1 MAYSSA
7 SGHRRRRFISR
18 IASRRSAHT
27 TTPMSHASERLDV
40 TKLLSHRAKSIDA
53 SGIRKVFDLA
63 AHLKD
68 PINLS
73 IGQPDFPV
81 PDTLKLAAI
90 KAISD
95 NRNGYTQTQGCPELL
110 GAIWKR
116 LGHEV
121 GWHSGQDGLSAIVTS
136 GTSGALVLGM
146 MCLLDEGDEAIVPD
160 PYFVMYPQLA
170 ALTGGKIVL
179 CDTYPDFRMTAA
191 RIEKCITPR
200 TKAVL
205 VNSPGNP
212 TGVVLSNRE
221 MADIVDLC
229 RAKGI
234 LLISD
239 EIYDEFTFSES
250 REQGRFPTPAA
261 FTKDCLLIR
270 GFGKTYGCTGW
281 RLGYVAG
288 PHDIVQSIAKLQ
300 QYTYVCAPSMAQYA
314 AAHAYEIDMQPWV
327 DRFEKRRDTVLSA
340 FDVLTEVAR
349 PGGAFYAFVKVPEH
363 LGLTATQFVEK
374 AIERSVL
381 IIPGKV
387 FSTRDTHFRL
397 SFAAKEETLAR
408 GLSVITDIMR
418 GA

>member
-1 MAYSSA
+1 MLSPTASAYLISSSDPRA
-7 SGHRRRRFISR
+7 
-18 IASRRSAHT
+18 
-27 TTPMSHASERLDV
+27 TPMPNAITDRLDV
-40 TKLLSHRAKSIDA
+40 TKLLSHRANSIDA

-63 AHLKD
+63 AKMKD

-81 PDTLKLAAI
+81 PDLLKAATI
-90 KAISD
+90 KAIQED
-95 NRNGYTQTQGCPELL
+95 RNAYTPTQGCPELL
-110 GAIWKR
+110 AAIWNR
-116 LGHEV
+116 LGSEV
-121 GWHSGQDGLSAIVTS
+121 GWHKDVEHGLSAIVTS

-146 MCLLDEGDEAIVPD
+146 MCLLDDGDEAIVPD
-160 PYFVMYPQLA
+160 PYFVMYPALA
-170 ALTGGKIVL
+170 AFTGGKIVL

-191 RIEKCITPR
+191 RIEKLITPR

-205 VNSPGNP
+205 INSPGNP
-212 TGVVLSNRE
+212 TSVVLSARE
-221 MADIVDLC
+221 LQDIVDLC
-229 RAKGI
+229 RARGI

-250 REQGRFPTPAA
+250 REDGKFPTPAR
-261 FTKDCLLIR
+261 FTQDCLLIR

-288 PHDIVQSIAKLQ
+288 PHEIVQSIAKLQ

-327 DRFEKRRDTVLSA
+327 DRFERRRDMVLEA
-340 FDVLTEVAR
+340 FRGLTEVAR
-349 PGGAFYAFVKVPEH
+349 PGGAFYAFVKVPPS
-363 LGLTATQFVEK
+363 LGMTGSEFVEH
-374 AIERSVL
+374 AIARGVL

-387 FSTRDTHFRL
+387 FSKHDTHFRL

-408 GLSVITDIMR
+408 GLAVLTAIMR
-418 GA
+418 GE

>member
-1 MAYSSA
+1 MSA
-7 SGHRRRRFISR
+7 T
-18 IASRRSAHT
+18 IAPASLDVSKILSRRVQS
-27 TTPMSHASERLDV
+27 V
-40 TKLLSHRAKSIDA
+40 DA

-81 PDTLKLAAI
+81 PDLLKQAAI
-90 KAISD
+90 KAIEE

-110 GAIWKR
+110 RAIWAR
-116 LGHEV
+116 LGSEI
-121 GWHSGQDGLSAIVTS
+121 GWTAEPQHGLSAIVTS

-146 MCLLDEGDEAIVPD
+146 MAVLDPGDEAIVPD
-160 PYFVMYPQLA
+160 PYFVMYPQLS
-170 ALTGGKIVL
+170 ALTGGKMVL
-179 CDTYPDFRMTAA
+179 CNTYPDFRMTAE
-191 RIEKCITPR
+191 RIEKLITPR

-212 TGVVLSNRE
+212 TSVVLNSKE
-221 MADIVDLC
+221 LQDIVDLC

-250 REQGRFPTPAA
+250 REDGRFPTPARV
-261 FTKDCLLIR
+261 TRDCLLIR

-288 PHDIVQSIAKLQ
+288 PHEIVQSIAKLQ

-314 AAHAYEIDMQPWV
+314 AAHAFEVDMRPWV
-327 DRFEKRRDTVLSA
+327 DRFEKRRDTVLAA
-340 FDVLTEVAR
+340 FEGLTQVAR
-349 PGGAFYAFVKVPEH
+349 PGGAFYAFVEVPPA
-363 LGLTATQFVEK
+363 LGMTATQFVEK

-381 IIPGKV
+381 VIPGKV

-408 GLSVITDIMR
+408 GLDVLRGIMR
-418 GA
+418 GTS

>member
-1 MAYSSA
+1 MSTA
-7 SGHRRRRFISR
+7 
-18 IASRRSAHT
+18 AH
-27 TTPMSHASERLDV
+27 ARLDV
-40 TKLLSHRAKSIDA
+40 HKVLSSRAKSIDA
-53 SGIRKVFDLA
+53 SGIRRVFDLA

-81 PDTLKLAAI
+81 PDALKLAAI
-90 KAISD
+90 KAIEE

-116 LGHEV
+116 LGQEV
-121 GWHSGQDGLSAIVTS
+121 GWVHGQDNLSAIVTS

-146 MCLLDEGDEAIVPD
+146 MCLLDAGDEAIVPD

-170 ALTGGKIVL
+170 PLTGGKIVL

-191 RIEKCITPR
+191 RIEKMMTPR

-212 TGVVLSNRE
+212 TGVVLSNKE
-221 MADIVDLC
+221 LADIVDLC
-229 RAKGI
+229 AAKGV

-250 REQGRFPTPAA
+250 REGGRFPTPARY
-261 FTKDCLLIR
+261 TKDCLLIR

-288 PHDIVQSIAKLQ
+288 PHEIVQSIAKLQ

-327 DRFEKRRDTVLSA
+327 DRFEKRRNTVLEA
-340 FDVLTEVAR
+340 FRGLTEVAT

-363 LGLTATQFVEK
+363 LGMTATQFVEK

-408 GLSVITDIMR
+408 GLEVITGLMR
-418 GA
+418 GM

>member
-1 MAYSSA
+1 
-7 SGHRRRRFISR
+7 
-18 IASRRSAHT
+18 
-27 TTPMSHASERLDV
+27 MSTAAHASVHARLDV
-40 TKLLSHRAKSIDA
+40 HKVLSSRAKSIDA

-81 PDTLKLAAI
+81 PDALKLAAI
-90 KAISD
+90 KAIEE

-116 LGHEV
+116 LGQEV
-121 GWHSGQDGLSAIVTS
+121 GWVHGQDNLSAIVTS

-146 MCLLDEGDEAIVPD
+146 MCLLDAGDEAIVPD

-191 RIEKCITPR
+191 RIEKLMTPR

-205 VNSPGNP
+205 INSPGNP
-212 TGVVLSNRE
+212 TGVVLSNKE
-221 MADIVDLC
+221 LADIVDLC
-229 RAKGI
+229 AAKGV

-250 REQGRFPTPAA
+250 REGGRFPTPARY
-261 FTKDCLLIR
+261 TKDCLLIR

-288 PHDIVQSIAKLQ
+288 PHEIVQSIAKLQ

-314 AAHAYEIDMQPWV
+314 AVHAYDIDMQPWV
-327 DRFEKRRDTVLSA
+327 DRFEKRRNTVLEA
-340 FDVLTEVAR
+340 FRGLTEVAT

-363 LGLTATQFVEK
+363 LGMTATQFVEK

-397 SFAAKEETLAR
+397 SFAAKEQTLAR
-408 GLSVITDIMR
+408 GLDVITGLMR

>member
-1 MAYSSA
+1 MSSA
-7 SGHRRRRFISR
+7 
-18 IASRRSAHT
+18 AHT
-27 TTPMSHASERLDV
+27 RLDV
-40 TKLLSHRAKSIDA
+40 SSLLSHRAKSIDA

-73 IGQPDFPV
+73 IGQPDFHV
-81 PDTLKLAAI
+81 PDLLKQAAI
-90 KAISD
+90 KAIEE

-110 GAIWKR
+110 HAIWTR
-116 LGHEV
+116 LGTEV
-121 GWHSGQDGLSAIVTS
+121 GWHQGQDNLSAIVTS
-136 GTSGALVLGM
+136 GTSGGLVLGM
-146 MCLLDEGDEAIVPD
+146 MCLLDADDEAIVPD
-160 PYFVMYPQLA
+160 PYFVMYPQLG

-179 CDTYPDFRMTAA
+179 CDTYPDFRMTAE
-191 RIEKCITPR
+191 RIEKLITPR
-200 TKAVL
+200 TKTVL

-212 TGVVLSNRE
+212 TGVVLSSRE

-229 RAKGI
+229 AAKGI

-250 REQGRFPTPAA
+250 REHGRFPTPAA

-300 QYTYVCAPSMAQYA
+300 QYTYVCAPSMAQFA
-314 AAHAYEIDMQPWV
+314 AAHAYEVDMQPWV
-327 DRFEKRRDTVLSA
+327 DRFERRRDTVLEA
-340 FDVLTEVAR
+340 FSGLTEVAR
-349 PGGAFYAFVKVPEH
+349 PGGAFYAFVKVPDK
-363 LGLTATQFVEK
+363 LGMTATQFVEK

-381 IIPGKV
+381 VIPGKV

-397 SFAAKEETLAR
+397 SFAAKEETLAK
-408 GLSVITDIMR
+408 GLGILTDIMR
-418 GA
+418 GR

>member
-1 MAYSSA
+1 MSTAA
-7 SGHRRRRFISR
+7 H
-18 IASRRSAHT
+18 ASAH
-27 TTPMSHASERLDV
+27 ARLDV
-40 TKLLSHRAKSIDA
+40 HKVLSSRAKSIDA

-81 PDTLKLAAI
+81 PDALKLAAI
-90 KAISD
+90 KAIEE

-116 LGHEV
+116 LGQEV
-121 GWHSGQDGLSAIVTS
+121 GWVHGQDNLSAIVTS

-146 MCLLDEGDEAIVPD
+146 MCLLDAGDEAIVPD

-191 RIEKCITPR
+191 RIEKLMTPR

-205 VNSPGNP
+205 INSPGNP
-212 TGVVLSNRE
+212 TGVVLSNKE
-221 MADIVDLC
+221 LADIVDLC
-229 RAKGI
+229 AAKGV

-250 REQGRFPTPAA
+250 REGGRFPTPARY
-261 FTKDCLLIR
+261 TKDCLLIR

-288 PHDIVQSIAKLQ
+288 PHEIVQSIAKLQ

-314 AAHAYEIDMQPWV
+314 AVHAYDIDMQPWV
-327 DRFEKRRDTVLSA
+327 DRFEKRRNTVLEA
-340 FDVLTEVAR
+340 FRGLTEVAT

-363 LGLTATQFVEK
+363 LGMTATQFVEK

-408 GLSVITDIMR
+408 GLDVITRLMR

>member
-1 MAYSSA
+1 MTATTASTANASA
-7 SGHRRRRFISR
+7 GLDFSKVL
-18 IASRRSAHT
+18 SRRVQS
-27 TTPMSHASERLDV
+27 V
-40 TKLLSHRAKSIDA
+40 DA

-81 PDTLKLAAI
+81 PDLLKQAAI
-90 KAISD
+90 KAIEE
-95 NRNGYTQTQGCPELL
+95 NRNWYTPTQGCPELL
-110 GAIWKR
+110 RAIWSR
-116 LGHEV
+116 LGSEI
-121 GWHSGQDGLSAIVTS
+121 GWTADPKEGLSAIVTS

-146 MCLLDEGDEAIVPD
+146 MSVLDPGDEAIIPD
-160 PYFVMYPQLA
+160 PYFVMYPQLG
-170 ALTGGKIVL
+170 ALTGGKMVL

-191 RIEKCITPR
+191 RIEKLITPR

-205 VNSPGNP
+205 VNTPGNP
-212 TGVVLSNRE
+212 TSVVLSERE
-221 MADIVDLC
+221 LADIVDLC

-250 REQGRFPTPAA
+250 REGGRFPTPAR
-261 FTKDCLLIR
+261 FSRDCLLIR

-314 AAHAYEIDMQPWV
+314 AAHAFEVDMRPWV
-327 DRFEKRRDTVLSA
+327 DRFEKRRDTVLAA
-340 FDVLTEVAR
+340 FDGIAQVER
-349 PGGAFYAFVKVPEH
+349 PGGAFYAFVEVPPS
-363 LGLTATQFVEK
+363 LGLTASQFVEK

-381 IIPGKV
+381 VIPGKV
-387 FSTRDTHFRL
+387 FSSRDTHFRL

-408 GLSVITDIMR
+408 GLGVLRELML
-418 GA
+418 GK

>member
-1 MAYSSA
+1 MHTPTSTHSPSATSS
-7 SGHRRRRFISR
+7 
-18 IASRRSAHT
+18 HT
-27 TTPMSHASERLDV
+27 TTAGAPLDV
-40 TKLLSHRAKSIDA
+40 GNLLSRRARSIDA

-81 PDTLKLAAI
+81 PDVLKDAAI
-90 KAISD
+90 RAIQD
-95 NRNGYTQTQGCPELL
+95 NRNGYTPTQGCPELL

-116 LGHEV
+116 LGSEV
-121 GWHSGQDGLSAIVTS
+121 GWSLDAQHGTSAIVTS
-136 GTSGALVLGM
+136 GTSGGLVLGM
-146 MCLLDEGDEAIVPD
+146 MCLLDTDDEAIVPD

-191 RIEKCITPR
+191 RIEPLITPR

-205 VNSPGNP
+205 INSPGNP
-212 TGVVLSNRE
+212 TGVVLSDGELR
-221 MADIVDLC
+221 DIVDLC
-229 RAKGI
+229 RARNI
-234 LLISD
+234 MLISD
-239 EIYDEFTFSES
+239 EIYDEFTFRAF
-250 REQGRFPTPAA
+250 REEGRFPTPAR
-261 FTKDCLLIR
+261 FSKDCLLIR

-288 PHDIVQSIAKLQ
+288 PQELVQSIAKLQ
-300 QYTYVCAPSMAQYA
+300 QYTYVCAPSIAQYA
-314 AAHAYEIDMQPWV
+314 AAHAFEIDMQPWV
-327 DRFEKRRDTVLSA
+327 DRFEQRRDSVLAA
-340 FDVLTEVAR
+340 FDGLTKVTV
-349 PGGAFYAFVKVPEH
+349 PGGAFYAFVEVPSS

-374 AIERSVL
+374 AIERNVL

-408 GLSVITDIMR
+408 GLEVLRNIMQ
-418 GA
+418 GK

>member
-1 MAYSSA
+1 
-7 SGHRRRRFISR
+7 
-18 IASRRSAHT
+18 
-27 TTPMSHASERLDV
+27 MSTAFHPRLDV
-40 TKLLSHRAKSIDA
+40 QKVLSNRAKSIDA

-81 PDTLKLAAI
+81 PDALKLAAI
-90 KAISD
+90 KAIEE

-116 LGHEV
+116 LGSEV
-121 GWHSGQDGLSAIVTS
+121 GWVHGQDNLSAIVTS

-146 MCLLDEGDEAIVPD
+146 MCLLDAGDEAIVPD
-160 PYFVMYPQLA
+160 PYFVMYPQLS

-191 RIEKCITPR
+191 RIEKMMTPR

-205 VNSPGNP
+205 INSPGNP
-212 TGVVLSNRE
+212 TGVVLSNKE
-221 MADIVDLC
+221 LADIVDLC
-229 RAKGI
+229 AAKGV

-250 REQGRFPTPAA
+250 REGGRFPTPARYS
-261 FTKDCLLIR
+261 KDCLLIR

-288 PHDIVQSIAKLQ
+288 PHEIVQSIAKLQ
-300 QYTYVCAPSMAQYA
+300 QYTYVCAPSMAQFA

-327 DRFEKRRDTVLSA
+327 DRFEKRRDTVLEA
-340 FDVLTEVAR
+340 FKGLTEVAT
-349 PGGAFYAFVKVPEH
+349 PGGAFYAFVKVPDR
-363 LGLTATQFVEK
+363 LGMTATQFVEK

-408 GLSVITDIMR
+408 GLDVITGLMR

>member
-1 MAYSSA
+1 LQEAEMANSA
-7 SGHRRRRFISR
+7 
-18 IASRRSAHT
+18 T
-27 TTPMSHASERLDV
+27 TVPTTGEPRLDMQRV
-40 TKLLSHRAKSIDA
+40 LSNRAKSIDA

-81 PDTLKLAAI
+81 PDILKQAAI
-90 KAISD
+90 KAIAED
-95 NRNGYTQTQGCPELL
+95 RNGYTQTQGCPELL
-110 GAIWKR
+110 RAIWAR
-116 LGHEV
+116 LGSEF
-121 GWHSGQDGLSAIVTS
+121 GWTHAPAEGLSAIVTS
-136 GTSGALVLGM
+136 GTSGGLVLGM

-160 PYFVMYPQLA
+160 PYFVMYPQLS

-179 CDTYPDFRMTAA
+179 CDTYPDFRMTAE
-191 RIEKCITPR
+191 RIERLITPR

-212 TGVVLSNRE
+212 TGIVLSSRE
-221 MADIVDLC
+221 LADIVDLC
-229 RAKGI
+229 RARGI

-250 REQGRFPTPAA
+250 REGGRFPSPAQ
-261 FTKDCLLIR
+261 FSRDCLLIR

-288 PHDIVQSIAKLQ
+288 PHDLVQSIAKLQ

-314 AAHAYEIDMQPWV
+314 AAHAYEVDMRPWV
-327 DRFEKRRDTVLSA
+327 DRFERRRDMVLEA
-340 FDVLTEVAR
+340 FAGVTEVAT
-349 PGGAFYAFVKVPEH
+349 PGGAFYAFVKVPER
-363 LGLTATQFVEK
+363 LGMTASQFVEK

-381 IIPGKV
+381 VIPGKV
-387 FSTRDTHFRL
+387 FSTRDTHFRI
-397 SFAAKEETLAR
+397 SFAAKEERLQQ
-408 GLSVITDIMR
+408 GLSVLRELMA
-418 GA
+418 G

>member
-1 MAYSSA
+1 M
-7 SGHRRRRFISR
+7 
-18 IASRRSAHT
+18 
-27 TTPMSHASERLDV
+27 HASTATPARLDV
-40 TKLLSHRAKSIDA
+40 QKLLSRRAQSIDA

-81 PDTLKLAAI
+81 PDVLKQAAI
-90 KAISD
+90 KAIEE
-95 NRNGYTQTQGCPELL
+95 NRNGYTPTQGCPELL
-110 GAIWKR
+110 RAIWTR
-116 LGHEV
+116 LGGEV
-121 GWHSGQDGLSAIVTS
+121 GWTSEPAHGLSAIVTS

-146 MCLLDEGDEAIVPD
+146 MSVLDPGDEAIVPD
-160 PYFVMYPQLA
+160 PYFVMYPQLG
-170 ALTGGKIVL
+170 ALTGGKMVL
-179 CDTYPDFRMTAA
+179 CDTYPDFRMTAD
-191 RIEKCITPR
+191 RIEKLITPR

-212 TGVVLSNRE
+212 TSVVLNSKE
-221 MADIVDLC
+221 LQDIVDLC

-250 REQGRFPTPAA
+250 RENGHFPTPAR
-261 FTKDCLLIR
+261 FTRDCLLIR

-300 QYTYVCAPSMAQYA
+300 QYTYVCAPSMAQFA
-314 AAHAYEIDMQPWV
+314 AAHAFEVDMRPWV
-327 DRFEKRRDTVLSA
+327 DRFEKRRDTVLAA
-340 FDVLTEVAR
+340 FDGVAQVAR
-349 PGGAFYAFVKVPEH
+349 PGGAFYAFVEVPPA
-363 LGLTATQFVEK
+363 LGMTASQFVEK

-381 IIPGKV
+381 VIPGKV

-408 GLSVITDIMR
+408 GLEVLR
-418 GA
+418 GLMLGR

>member
-1 MAYSSA
+1 MSA
-7 SGHRRRRFISR
+7 T
-18 IASRRSAHT
+18 IAPASLDVSKILSRRVQS
-27 TTPMSHASERLDV
+27 V
-40 TKLLSHRAKSIDA
+40 DA

-81 PDTLKLAAI
+81 PDLLKQAAI
-90 KAISD
+90 KAIEE

-110 GAIWKR
+110 RAIWAR
-116 LGHEV
+116 LGSEI
-121 GWHSGQDGLSAIVTS
+121 GWTAEPQHGLSAIVTS

-146 MCLLDEGDEAIVPD
+146 MAVLDPGDEAIVPD
-160 PYFVMYPQLA
+160 PYFVMYPQLS
-170 ALTGGKIVL
+170 ALTGGKMVL
-179 CDTYPDFRMTAA
+179 CDTYPDFRMTAE
-191 RIEKCITPR
+191 RIEKLITPR

-212 TGVVLSNRE
+212 TSVVLNSRE
-221 MADIVDLC
+221 LQDIVDLC

-250 REQGRFPTPAA
+250 REDGRFPTPARV
-261 FTKDCLLIR
+261 TRDCLLIR

-288 PHDIVQSIAKLQ
+288 PHEIVQSIAKLQ

-314 AAHAYEIDMQPWV
+314 AAHAFEVDMRPWV
-327 DRFEKRRDTVLSA
+327 DRFEKRRDTVLAA
-340 FDVLTEVAR
+340 FEGLTQVAR
-349 PGGAFYAFVKVPEH
+349 PGGAFYAFVEVPPA
-363 LGLTATQFVEK
+363 LGMTATQFVEK

-381 IIPGKV
+381 VIPGKV

-408 GLSVITDIMR
+408 GLDVLRGIMR
-418 GA
+418 GTN

>member
-1 MAYSSA
+1 MSA
-7 SGHRRRRFISR
+7 T
-18 IASRRSAHT
+18 IAPASLDVSKILSRRVQS
-27 TTPMSHASERLDV
+27 V
-40 TKLLSHRAKSIDA
+40 DA

-81 PDTLKLAAI
+81 PDLLKQAAI
-90 KAISD
+90 KAIEE

-110 GAIWKR
+110 RAIWAR
-116 LGHEV
+116 LGSEI
-121 GWHSGQDGLSAIVTS
+121 GWTAEPQHGLSAIVTS

-146 MCLLDEGDEAIVPD
+146 MAVLDPGDEAIVPD
-160 PYFVMYPQLA
+160 PYFVMYPQLS
-170 ALTGGKIVL
+170 ALTGGKMVL
-179 CDTYPDFRMTAA
+179 CDTYPDFRMTAE
-191 RIEKCITPR
+191 RIEKLITPR

-212 TGVVLSNRE
+212 TSVVLNSRE
-221 MADIVDLC
+221 LQDIVDLC

-250 REQGRFPTPAA
+250 REDGRFPTPARV
-261 FTKDCLLIR
+261 TRDCLLIR

-288 PHDIVQSIAKLQ
+288 PHEIVQSIAKLQ

-314 AAHAYEIDMQPWV
+314 AAHAFEVDMRPWV
-327 DRFEKRRDTVLSA
+327 DRFEKRRDTVLAA
-340 FDVLTEVAR
+340 FEGLTQVAR
-349 PGGAFYAFVKVPEH
+349 PGGAFYAFVEVPPA
-363 LGLTATQFVEK
+363 LGMTATQFVEK

-381 IIPGKV
+381 VIPGKV

-408 GLSVITDIMR
+408 GLDVLRGIMR
-418 GA
+418 GAN

>member
-1 MAYSSA
+1 MSA
-7 SGHRRRRFISR
+7 T
-18 IASRRSAHT
+18 IAPASLDVSKILSRRVQS
-27 TTPMSHASERLDV
+27 V
-40 TKLLSHRAKSIDA
+40 DA

-81 PDTLKLAAI
+81 PDLLKQAAI
-90 KAISD
+90 KAIEE

-110 GAIWKR
+110 RAIWSR
-116 LGHEV
+116 LGSEI
-121 GWHSGQDGLSAIVTS
+121 GWTSEPQHGLSAIVTS

-146 MCLLDEGDEAIVPD
+146 MAVLDPGDEAIVPD
-160 PYFVMYPQLA
+160 PYFVMYPQLS
-170 ALTGGKIVL
+170 ALTGGKMVL
-179 CDTYPDFRMTAA
+179 CDTYPDFRMTAE
-191 RIEKCITPR
+191 RIEKLITPR

-212 TGVVLSNRE
+212 TSVVLNSRE
-221 MADIVDLC
+221 LQDIVDLC

-250 REQGRFPTPAA
+250 REDGRFPTPARVSR
-261 FTKDCLLIR
+261 DCLLIR

-288 PHDIVQSIAKLQ
+288 PHEIVQSIAKLQ

-314 AAHAYEIDMQPWV
+314 AAHAFEVDMRPWV
-327 DRFEKRRDTVLSA
+327 DRFEKRRDTVLAA
-340 FDVLTEVAR
+340 FEGLTQVAR
-349 PGGAFYAFVKVPEH
+349 PGGAFYAFVEVPPA
-363 LGLTATQFVEK
+363 LGMTATQFVEK

-381 IIPGKV
+381 VIPGKV

-408 GLSVITDIMR
+408 GLDVLRGIMR
-418 GA
+418 GTN

>member
-1 MAYSSA
+1 MPTAA
-7 SGHRRRRFISR
+7 
-18 IASRRSAHT
+18 T
-27 TTPMSHASERLDV
+27 ERLDV
-40 TKLLSHRAKSIDA
+40 SRLLSHRAKSIDA

-81 PDTLKLAAI
+81 PDALKLAAI
-90 KAISD
+90 KAIEE

-116 LGHEV
+116 LGSEV
-121 GWHSGQDGLSAIVTS
+121 GWSHGQHGLSAIVTS
-136 GTSGALVLGM
+136 GTSGALLLAM
-146 MCLLDEGDEAIVPD
+146 MCLLDQGDEAIVPD
-160 PYFVMYPQLA
+160 PYFVMYPQLGS
-170 ALTGGKIVL
+170 LTGGRMVL
-179 CDTYPDFRMTAA
+179 CDTYPDFRMTAD
-191 RIEKCITPR
+191 RIERLITPR

-205 VNSPGNP
+205 LNSPGNP
-212 TGVVLSNRE
+212 TGVVLGTRE
-221 MADIVDLC
+221 IGEIVELC

-239 EIYDEFTFSES
+239 EIYDEFTFSEA
-250 REQGRFPTPAA
+250 REQGRFPTPAT
-261 FTKDCLLIR
+261 FTKDCLLVR

-288 PHDIVQSIAKLQ
+288 PHEIVQSIAKLQ

-314 AAHAYEIDMQPWV
+314 AVHAYDIDMQPWV
-327 DRFEKRRDTVLSA
+327 DRFEKRRDRVLEA
-340 FDVLTEVAR
+340 FRGLAEVAR
-349 PGGAFYAFVKVPEH
+349 PGGAFYAFVKVPEQ
-363 LGLTATQFVEK
+363 LGISASQFVER

-381 IIPGKV
+381 VIPGKV

-397 SFAAKEETLAR
+397 SFAAKEETLDR
-408 GLSVITDIMR
+408 GLGVLTDIMR
-418 GA
+418 GR